1 MKQSQLI
8 ISTGKWYETIGD
20 SLVLITERVD
30 ENDIAYIDGARF
42 RDLGGGTYDENG
54 HAIAAWVTDS
64 LSQFAYDETDALSH
78 HLIAKSSLSAIV
90 GMREDYFNKKQK
102 TGGGLIGIVRRALS
116 HGNQNA
122 HSGGGTSNWAAA
134 VRLSALRKRGGLD
147 TPTH

>member
-1 MKQSQLI
+1 MSTGTFFPVSSPLPQNQTYAHSVGSPISISWRTTMKQSQLI

-64 LSQFAYDETDALSH
+64 LS
-78 HLIAKSSLSAIV
+78 
-90 GMREDYFNKKQK
+90 
-102 TGGGLIGIVRRALS
+102 
-116 HGNQNA
+116 
-122 HSGGGTSNWAAA
+122 
-134 VRLSALRKRGGLD
+134 
-147 TPTH
+147 